1 MALTREELTARA
13 AHFWRRTAHY
23 RGFGYDRVAAS
34 EAIVAVA
41 GPLDAPVLDVGTG
54 MGLAARALAAR
65 GLEVV
70 SVDTNA
76 EDQQVAAALTDDPA
90 LLGRIQ
96 FTLADAARLPF
107 AAGRFGS
114 VVTVDVLH
122 HLDDGSAVLAEI
134 VRILRPGGTLVLSDF
149 SREGFDLVARVH
161 ALEGRVHPE
170 GPVTMAWAREHARG
184 LGLIERAAFVT
195 CLHDVS
201 VFRAAAA

>member
-1 MALTREELTARA
+1 M
-13 AHFWRRTAHY
+13 
-23 RGFGYDRVAAS
+23 
-34 EAIVAVA
+34 
-41 GPLDAPVLDVGTG
+41 
-54 MGLAARALAAR
+54 
-65 GLEVV
+65 
-70 SVDTNA
+70 
-76 EDQQVAAALTDDPA
+76 
-90 LLGRIQ
+90 
-96 FTLADAARLPF
+96 
-107 AAGRFGS
+107 
-114 VVTVDVLH
+114 TVDVLH